1 MNKTNAAKR
10 VTVISVGYN
19 SVDVLQPMLASL
31 PQGVASVVVDNSPQ
45 KDTALGALA
54 DQTGTRLISNARNN
68 GFGAACNQGAVVAS
82 TEFLFFLNPDAA
94 LEPGAIEQ
102 LVLAADRRPQA
113 SAFLPRVAGSS
124 GRPDI
129 KRRSNLVPRSNWMA
143 RGWPDDGTEVSIAS
157 GAALFVRRSAFEA
170 VGGFDPQIFLYHE
183 DDDLTLRL
191 IRECGPIVFVAGAPV
206 RHIGGGSSV
215 RSPLIARLKA
225 WHMGRSHVYAARKH
239 GQRFVFGR
247 ALFQAVLQLIS
258 PLTWFSARKRAK
270 QIGLLKGVLSARLD
284 GGAGFKEVQ

>member
-1 MNKTNAAKR
+1 
-10 VTVISVGYN
+10 
-19 SVDVLQPMLASL
+19 
-31 PQGVASVVVDNSPQ
+31 
-45 KDTALGALA
+45 
-54 DQTGTRLISNARNN
+54 
-68 GFGAACNQGAVVAS
+68 
-82 TEFLFFLNPDAA
+82 
-94 LEPGAIEQ
+94 
-102 LVLAADRRPQA
+102 
-113 SAFLPRVAGSS
+113 
-124 GRPDI
+124 
-129 KRRSNLVPRSNWMA
+129 
-143 RGWPDDGTEVSIAS
+143 
-157 GAALFVRRSAFEA
+157 
-170 VGGFDPQIFLYHE
+170 
-183 DDDLTLRL
+183 
-191 IRECGPIVFVAGAPV
+191 VAGAPV